1 MQRAYRAPC
10 RVVRIVIPDV
20 SQKSSMSPTLEPRE
34 VEKPFPRRWLRMT
47 LELFVR
53 SPLRFGVVI
62 ALLGGL
68 DHAAVALAQAS
79 GFQREWTDRL
89 GTVVLPFVW
98 ILTSALARGADDP
111 RQSSAALAVLGRKR
125 AWLGALRAGATLA
138 VFLWIAFWVLQGVG
152 ELLSQHRPEGYLNHP
167 AELLASIVA
176 NVLFLQSWVG
186 VCYCPL
192 LVLQPQLSAGE
203 ASHLSR
209 RASKLNGNT
218 LIIVLF
224 GAITFGAVS
233 LSSVLPF
240 YGMTDAALLV
250 FLGVLNYVAYRDIF
264 ERRTGT
270 CPRRPRQRMSAKS
283 PKRVVEQLALSNVL
297 DSCWAD
303 CARTVMPGSGRSR
316 GSALGRKHFTPN
328 G

>member
-152 ELLSQHRPEGYLNHP
+152 ELLSQHRPEGYLKHP

-264 ERRTGT
+264 ERR
-270 CPRRPRQRMSAKS
+270 
-283 PKRVVEQLALSNVL
+283 
-297 DSCWAD
+297 
-303 CARTVMPGSGRSR
+303 SR
-316 GSALGRKHFTPN
+316 NLPATAAPAHVSEVAQASR
-328 G
+328 